1 MVGPLYK
8 MSDKDVPGVGPS
20 GPLARLRAQ
29 LAGPRGYRRIESLL
43 SLDDA
48 PAAIAGLAPNEVFE
62 LIHEVGFE
70 DGQALL
76 EYATPAQ
83 FQGCID
89 LDGWNRDQLEVAPLK
104 PWLMAAIEVGF
115 ERVGEV
121 WANLDSELRALILQ
135 RFVTKVYDVSFGEEP
150 ADDNDEPILATPDR
164 MFMLELQGDD
174 DTQRLAQ
181 RLVEDLYRA
190 DADLARHTIMS
201 ARSEPA
207 AELEEQSYRWRN
219 GRLAD
224 LGYVDFY
231 DALDLFRPLPADQ
244 VHVGEGS
251 QDRGSIDAEPT
262 RLPMLVAEQVIG
274 RSFLARA
281 LAAIDEQAEAERL
294 EGALVMLVNKVLA
307 AGRAKPGEPEVVKR
321 GALYAP
327 APLSLGLETVARGDL
342 AKATEAL
349 RSVSI
354 NRLFRVGYTV
364 TARLA
369 KLATALANRSQ
380 TAGSPTRELVAGLC
394 TPRPLFARVA
404 DEPPQ
409 PGLRPF
415 ESHADLRRAGELLAA
430 LTIEIALVEGFG
442 VDVVAMGQAPE
453 PRPGLGDYVRTA
465 LARAIAGGELRA
477 EALSQAELAA
487 LRTSFANGALTPA
500 ARRTGHAAII
510 SRLGAAQL
518 EASSAVVTKLVD
530 GWLDDL
536 DRILGD
542 ITDAVIDPRF
552 VEGVIVENREGV
564 H

>member
-1 MVGPLYK
+1 
-8 MSDKDVPGVGPS
+8 MSENDVPS

-43 SLDDA
+43 SQDDA
-48 PAAIAGLAPNEVFE
+48 EAAIAALAPNEVFA
-62 LIHEVGFE
+62 LVHEVGFE

-76 EYATPAQ
+76 EYATPVQ

-89 LDGWNRDQLEVAPLK
+89 LDGWSRDQLEVAPIK
-104 PWLMAAIEVGF
+104 PWLAATIEVGF

-135 RFVTKVYDVSFGEEP
+135 RCVKVYDVSLGEEP
-150 ADDNDEPILATPDR
+150 ADDNEEEIMATPDR
-164 MFMLELQGDD
+164 MFMLELSGDE
-174 DTQRLAQ
+174 DTKRLIQ

-190 DADLARHTIMS
+190 DPDLARHTIMA

-207 AELEEQSYRWRN
+207 AELEEQSYRWRA

-251 QDRGSIDAEPT
+251 QDRASTYDEPA
-262 RLPMLVAEQVIG
+262 RLPVLVAEQVVG

-281 LAAIDEQAEAERL
+281 LAAIDDQADAERL
-294 EGALVMLVNKVLA
+294 EGALVVLVNKVLA

-321 GALYAP
+321 GALYAT
-327 APLSLGLETVARGDL
+327 ATLSLGLETVARGDL
-342 AKATEAL
+342 AKATQAL
-349 RSVSI
+349 GSVSI
-354 NRLFRVGYTV
+354 GRLFRVGYTV

-380 TAGSPTRELVAGLC
+380 TAGSPTKELVAGLC
-394 TPRPLFARVA
+394 SPRPLFACAA
-404 DEPPQ
+404 DTPPQ

-415 ESHADLRRAGELLAA
+415 ESQVDLRRAGELLAA

-477 EALSQAELAA
+477 EALSQAELTA
-487 LRTSFANGALTPA
+487 LRATGFSAA
-500 ARRTGHAAII
+500 ARRLGHAAIT

-518 EASSAVVTKLVD
+518 AASGAIITKLVD

-536 DRILGD
+536 ERILGD
-542 ITDAVIDPRF
+542 ITDTVIDPRF